1 MLEFLNSTK
10 HQSKNLKDV
19 LIQHP
24 FYLYLKERAGVG
36 HMHVLFFESQF
47 NPKTYFLAF
56 NQYGVF
62 YHSRIKTYK
71 LFMRILNESLYLG
84 SLKHESEITLE
95 QQMVVYFLIKLGFH
109 MIRDQRANYVT
120 CS

>member
-24 FYLYLKERAGVG
+24 FYLYPKERAGVG

-62 YHSRIKTYK
+62 SNLGTILFFFSIIQESRYTY
-71 LFMRILNESLYLG
+71 
-84 SLKHESEITLE
+84 
-95 QQMVVYFLIKLGFH
+95 YF
-109 MIRDQRANYVT
+109 
-120 CS
+120 

>member
-24 FYLYLKERAGVG
+24 FYLYPKERAGVG

-56 NQYGVF
+56 NQYEEFSNLGTILFYFGSFKNQDIQILVINPQIRVF
-62 YHSRIKTYK
+62 
-71 LFMRILNESLYLG
+71 N
-84 SLKHESEITLE
+84 
-95 QQMVVYFLIKLGFH
+95 
-109 MIRDQRANYVT
+109 VT
-120 CS
+120 AF